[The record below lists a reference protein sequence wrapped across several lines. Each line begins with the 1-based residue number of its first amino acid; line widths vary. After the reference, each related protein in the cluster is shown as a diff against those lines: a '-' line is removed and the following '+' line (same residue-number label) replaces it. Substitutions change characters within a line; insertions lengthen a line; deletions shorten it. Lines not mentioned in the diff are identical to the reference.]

1 MPIRNKIADKIKQKR
16 SELLK
21 KQEDVA
27 NQIGLSQSAY
37 AKIENGATKIDM
49 ERLVK
54 IAGVLAVSVVELLPK
69 SFLLE
74 APQENTIKQVQGEE
88 LEIEQQLHDWKEKRI
103 QQLEEELKRL
113 KRK

>member
-1 MPIRNKIADKIKQKR
+1 MPIRKKIADKIKQKR
-16 SELLK
+16 SERLK

-54 IAGVLAVSVVELLPK
+54 IAEVLAVSVVELLPK
-69 SFLLE
+69 SLFLAVDQSGTVTEVTGE
-74 APQENTIKQVQGEE
+74 ALKV
-88 LEIEQQLHDWKEKRI
+88 EQQLHTWKDERI
-103 QQLEEELKRL
+103 RQLEEELKRL
-113 KRK
+113 KEQ